1 MRIVKRMKILITGN
15 AGFVGRE
22 FMKQLDGHDI
32 TGIDIVNGI
41 DARDFFAKDDT
52 KFDLV
57 IHLAAIVGGRATIE
71 GNPLKVATDLAID
84 SDMFQWA
91 LRTRPGRTV
100 YYSSSAAY
108 PTAYQTHTMKYI
120 LNENHIDLDSI
131 MSPDLTYGWAKLTGE
146 TLAKYAS
153 NDGLRVHVFR
163 PFSGYGED
171 QDLDYP
177 FPSFIARGKRKD
189 NPFEIWGTGEQVRDF
204 IHIEDVVS
212 ATLEAVNQDIQGP
225 VNLGCG
231 RATSFNE
238 LAKLVSTEV
247 GYTPEIKHILGAPE
261 GVSYRVCD
269 PSKLLTFYT
278 PKISL
283 EEGIRRAIRS

>member
-1 MRIVKRMKILITGN
+1 MKKALITGH
-15 AGFVGRE
+15 AGFVGRH
-22 FMKQLDGHDI
+22 FVKQLDGKYDL
-32 TGIDIVNGI
+32 TLVDVKEGNDC
-41 DARDFFAKDDT
+41 RDFFKENST

-91 LRTRPGRTV
+91 LRTKPDSIV

-108 PTAYQTHTMKYI
+108 PTAYQTQTTRYK
-120 LNENHIDLDSI
+120 LREDHINIYSV

-146 TLAKYAS
+146 MLANYAEQE
-153 NDGLRVHVFR
+153 GLRVHVFR

-204 IHIEDVVS
+204 IHIDDVV
-212 ATLEAVNQDIQGP
+212 AGTLEAVKQDIQGP
-225 VNLGCG
+225 VNLGWG
-231 RATSFNE
+231 RPTSFNE
-238 LAKLVSTEV
+238 LAELVTKEV
-247 GYTPEIKHILGAPE
+247 GYSPEIKHIIGAPE
-261 GVSYRVCD
+261 GVSYRLCD
-269 PSKLLTFYT
+269 PSKFMSFYT

-283 EEGIRRAIRS
+283 EEGIRRALLA